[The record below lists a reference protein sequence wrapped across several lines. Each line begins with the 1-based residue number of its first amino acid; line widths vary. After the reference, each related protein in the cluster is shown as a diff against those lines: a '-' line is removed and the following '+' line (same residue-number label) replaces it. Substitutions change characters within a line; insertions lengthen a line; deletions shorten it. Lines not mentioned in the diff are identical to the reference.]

1 MAKSQYKIQDCE
13 TLKKSSFVDYLSET
27 DSFKH
32 ETNQRLSKWASIFF
46 SWMADSIGSG
56 KSISLKPTGH
66 LVVSRREEKELYLP
80 DSRKLTVEAG
90 HGVRFRRLSSAGDTI
105 RRQGALTELQPLM
118 PDASTKQV
126 ESFFVGFKSY
136 IVFALANRCRIE
148 IRGLGAFNLHEKP
161 AIPIYNSGIKKT
173 TSAKAKRYFNF
184 TPSKNI
190 SEQLKHLT

>member
-32 ETNQRLSKWASIFF
+32 ETNQRLSRWATTFF
-46 SWMADSIGSG
+46 SWVADSLGSG
-56 KSISLKPTGH
+56 KSVSLKPTGH
-66 LVVSRREEKELYLP
+66 LVVSRRREKELSLP

-90 HGVRFRRLSSAGDTI
+90 YGVRLRRLSSSGKTI
-105 RRQGALTELQPLM
+105 KRPDALSELQPLM
-118 PDASTKQV
+118 PDASAKQV
-126 ESFFVGFKSY
+126 ENFFVGFKSY
-136 IVFALANRCRIE
+136 IVFALENRCRIE

-161 AIPIYNSGIKKT
+161 ATPIYNSGLKKT
-173 TSAKAKRYFNF
+173 TSTKAKRYFNF

-190 SEQLKHLT
+190 SEQLKQLT

>member
-1 MAKSQYKIQDCE
+1 MAKSQYKIQNCE
-13 TLKKSSFVDYLSET
+13 TLKKSSFVDYLSEK
-27 DSFKH
+27 DLFKH
-32 ETNQRLSKWASIFF
+32 ETNQRLSKWATIFF

-66 LVVSRREEKELYLP
+66 LVVSKREEKELSLP

-90 HGVRFRRLSSAGDTI
+90 YGVRLRRLSSTGDTI
-105 RRQGALTELQPLM
+105 RRKEALEALQPLM
-118 PDASTKQV
+118 PEASTRQV

-136 IVFALANRCRIE
+136 IVFALENRCRIE

-161 AIPIYNSGIKKT
+161 ATPIYNSGLKKT
-173 TSAKAKRYFNF
+173 TSAKSKRYFNF

-190 SEQLKHLT
+190 SEKLKQLA